1 VQDRERTSSVNSIAP
16 PDLEITT
23 TLTMS
28 LTDQL
33 KVWGGNLTRNTSAA
47 FAELRLKDYIRM
59 VTIIG
64 AYCLLRP
71 YIIALGGKLQTKVH
85 ERDSAEGQEDGAE
98 ISANELRGKFAIP
111 GVDESDGDDDE
122 EGEARAGDWGRKA
135 RVRQRRFI
143 RAKLEAEEKRLQEE
157 AEAESDKELEE
168 FLIG

>member
-1 VQDRERTSSVNSIAP
+1 MSASI
-16 PDLEITT
+16 
-23 TLTMS
+23 
-28 LTDQL
+28 TDAL
-33 KVWGGNLTRNTSAA
+33 KIWGGNLTRNTAAA

-71 YIIALGGKLQTKVH
+71 YIIALGGRLQTKTH
-85 ERDSAEGQEDGAE
+85 ERDSAEGQETSAE

-122 EGEARAGDWGRKA
+122 EEEARTGDWGRKA
-135 RVRQRRFI
+135 RVRQRKFI
-143 RAKLEAEEKRLQEE
+143 RSKLEAEEKRLREE

-168 FLIG
+168 FLTG